1 MQRLLSIP
9 NSLWELTAPEIG
21 QKNATGSVETWR
33 SSIKKAYWQDKP
45 VSGCRQMEI
54 VEALCS
60 GEEGNRKKASSLL
73 SRLVSKRQDLQSRD
87 FIFIFEY
94 CARKPDPLF
103 AMETWKLMEA
113 ERIAPSDRCF
123 FLTIQALGKG
133 GYLKEAFNL
142 VSTLEEPSVMN
153 PPLPMYNNLLQAC
166 VQLRSLKYANECLNI
181 MEHQAVGKN
190 EITYGLLL
198 KLAVLQDDLSAVHEI
213 WKECIKRYNPSI
225 MLLGLFIESLSKL
238 KDLESANVTLQQMV
252 NVAFQQNLRF
262 VKTSKGKW
270 HHLRLDIPIPCRKKL
285 TWKDDGENTHIPIN
299 LQSENHKDEEVKA
312 TVLSLSKKPVARPAM
327 TLLSRSFNNVLEAC
341 ASMRN
346 VVLAEQ
352 LFSQMQNLGLEQ
364 TRFTYKAYIR
374 ALVSVK
380 GFHDGLEMLKV
391 MQQKNIEPFD
401 STFAAISV
409 GCSRALE
416 LDLAENLLDQIPKC
430 PYAYPYNALL
440 EACDILDNPERAVRV
455 FAKMKQRNVK
465 LDIKTYAALI
475 KLFGNVNARYE
486 EGNLSSQIDVAKR
499 INVMEKDM
507 MRLGIEH
514 SHLSMQFMLRA
525 FAMEGMINEL
535 KKQFVNGNTD
545 LQMSSYETVLH
556 SLVEAEESHM
566 AIRVFKNM
574 VSHGFPLS
582 QPIYTTMINCCSYI
596 ECYRSACA
604 LVSMMIRGGCPLH
617 IKAYTAFMKVLLK
630 FEDFNEGL
638 ELLDHVISEGILPDV
653 ILYNTI
659 LRAADE
665 KGRIDVIELIVEHMH
680 QEKVRPDSGT
690 IRLVLSAYVNNGFHA
705 TAVEA
710 LHVLSMRMI
719 SEQDDILEEAKLK
732 YEDLIFDEDLD
743 FESQII
749 EIFKESVNLAEAL
762 LFLRWCATFECHI
775 SWLPNE
781 SLWAKRISS
790 DYASRQSSSWTKESI
805 KIG

>member
-1 MQRLLSIP
+1 MLPAVLKHGGPLL
-9 NSLWELTAPEIG
+9 
-21 QKNATGSVETWR
+21 
-33 SSIKKAYWQDKP
+33 KKDKP

-73 SRLVSKRQDLQSRD
+73 SRLVRRRQDLQSRD

-94 CARKPDPLF
+94 CSRKPDPLF

-113 ERIAPSDRCF
+113 KKIAPSGRCF
-123 FLTIQALGKG
+123 FLTIQALCKG

-153 PPLPMYNNLLQAC
+153 PPLPVYNNLLQAC
-166 VQLRSLKYANECLNI
+166 VQLRSLKYANECLTM
-181 MEHQAVGKN
+181 MEHQAVGKS

-198 KLAVLQDDLSAVHEI
+198 KEDLSTVHEI

-225 MLLGLFIESLSKL
+225 MMLGQFIESLTKL
-238 KDLESANVTLQQMV
+238 KDLESANVALQQMV

-262 VKTSKGKW
+262 VKTNEGKW
-270 HHLRLDIPIPCRKKL
+270 HHLRLDIPIPWREKL
-285 TWKDDGENTHIPIN
+285 TWKDGEYDHIPIN
-299 LQSENHKDEEVKA
+299 LQSENHKAEEVKA
-312 TVLSLSKKPVARPAM
+312 SVLSLSQKPVARPAM

-380 GFHDGLEMLKV
+380 GFHDGLESLKV
-391 MQQKNIEPFD
+391 MQQKNIKPFD

-440 EACDILDNPERAVRV
+440 EACDILDKPERAVRV
-455 FAKMKQRNVK
+455 FAKMKKRNVK
-465 LDIKTYAALI
+465 LDIKTYGALI

-486 EGNLSSQIDVAKR
+486 EGNLSSQIDVATR
-499 INVMEKDM
+499 ISVMEKDM
-507 MRLGIEH
+507 MRHGIEH

-525 FAMEGMINEL
+525 LAMEGMIKEL
-535 KKQFVNGNTD
+535 KKQFINGNTD
-545 LQMSSYETVLH
+545 LQISNYETVLH
-556 SLVEAEESHM
+556 SLVKAEETHM

-582 QPIYTTMINCCSYI
+582 QPIYTTMINCCSII

-617 IKAYTAFMKVLLK
+617 IRTYTAFMKVLLK
-630 FEDFNEGL
+630 FEDFNEAL
-638 ELLDHVISEGILPDV
+638 ELLDHAISEGIQPDV

-659 LRAADE
+659 LRVADE
-665 KGRIDVIELIVEHMH
+665 KGRIDVIELILEHMH
-680 QEKVRPDSGT
+680 QENVRPDSGT
-690 IRLVLSAYVNNGFHA
+690 IRLVLSAYVNNGFDA
-705 TAVEA
+705 TAIEA

-762 LFLRWCATFECHI
+762 LFLRWCATLECRI

-790 DYASRQSSSWTKESI
+790 GYASRQSSSWIEESN